1 MPISRSYFF
10 FFLDSC
16 NLVKLPFEQSVEW
29 YSRLHLLLLVMV
41 VKRQVKRVGEVYLE
55 RSEMVNSVARQVQRR
70 ERSGSE
76 LETVSV
82 HLSKVPLLYWSTGD
96 DTVEWHL
103 CSIWFPLDWVF
114 LYCLSEVVGIWKP
127 KLVLLYFRSEINRS
141 QKQSLR
147 ASNFAF
153 QLLSLCPLQK
163 ALGIV
168 ME

>member
-1 MPISRSYFF
+1 MCLNCLFFSFILYACEICNNKAKLFKKNKNKNLILMLLVPFCWVLSQHFCSYFNSIPSMNSIKQLSLSKFCCFQFSTSSSYRSCFF

-82 HLSKVPLLYWSTGD
+82 HLSKVPLLY
-96 DTVEWHL
+96 
-103 CSIWFPLDWVF
+103 
-114 LYCLSEVVGIWKP
+114 
-127 KLVLLYFRSEINRS
+127 
-141 QKQSLR
+141 
-147 ASNFAF
+147 
-153 QLLSLCPLQK
+153 
-163 ALGIV
+163 
-168 ME
+168 